1 MKALQRAWYERQ
13 PRPWLYLLWPL
24 SLLFRAAAVWHRR
37 RQQARARPRGE
48 APVIVVGNI
57 SLGGTGKT
65 ALLIALAREFRRRGF
80 APGVI
85 SRGYGANSGAFPRLA
100 QADSDPSECGDEPVL
115 IAANTGCP
123 VVVDPDR
130 NRALERLLADFK
142 VDLVLSDDGLQHY
155 HMHRDVEII
164 VVDGERGF
172 GNGLTL
178 PAGPLREPVRRL
190 GEADLVV
197 VNGEPDG
204 AFHAPAHLHRVAM
217 EPKTLVHLRSGEER
231 PFDESAFPGG
241 ETLQLVCGI
250 GNPARFFELMRKLP
264 NPLVPFEFPDHHRFR
279 AEDFAGGGIDPERPV
294 VITEKDA
301 VKCRGFARDNFW
313 ALRADMK
320 LPRELIEALL
330 QKLGNSLEAN
340 RHSKP

>member
-24 SLLFRAAAVWHRR
+24 SLLFRAAAVWRRR

-85 SRGYGANSGAFPRLA
+85 SRGYGANSGAFPKLA
-100 QADSDPSECGDEPVL
+100 QADSDPAECGDEPVL
-115 IAANTGCP
+115 IAASTGCP

-164 VVDGERGF
+164 MVDGERGF

-190 GEADLVV
+190 GEADFVV
-197 VNGEPDG
+197 VNGKPDA
-204 AFHAPAHLHRVAM
+204 AFKVPVPLHHVAM
-217 EPKTLVHLRSGEER
+217 EPDTLVNLRSGEER
-231 PFDESAFPGG
+231 HFDATAFPAGDV
-241 ETLQLVCGI
+241 LQLVCGI
-250 GNPARFFELMRKLP
+250 GNPERFFRLMRRLP
-264 NPLVPFEFPDHHRFR
+264 NPVAEFEFPDHHRFR
-279 AEDFAGGGIDPERPV
+279 AEDFAGGEIDPGRPV
-294 VITEKDA
+294 VMTEKDA
-301 VKCRGFARDNFW
+301 VKCREFARDNLW
-313 ALRADMK
+313 ALRAEMK

-330 QKLGNSLEAN
+330 QKLESFNSAN
-340 RHSKP
+340 CKRNL